1 MAQMADRAPATP
13 RIGES
18 CADYRSEIELALKP
32 SRGVPRWLR
41 LEVRHGFLR
50 AVVNPPRS
58 NHGPWLAWRQAS
70 LDECDVHAVGNA
82 PMLGVGGCVFEITA
96 GEAEKIIET
105 FGVRDKRVSSAGDG
119 Q

>member
-1 MAQMADRAPATP
+1 MSHPK
-13 RIGES
+13 IGES
-18 CADYRSEIELALKP
+18 CAEFEARIARETQELSLKP

-41 LEVRHGFLR
+41 IEVRHGFLR

-70 LDECDVHAVGNA
+70 LDECDIHAVGFA

-96 GEAEKIIET
+96 GEADKIIKT
-105 FGVRDKRVSSAGDG
+105 FGVRDVRKHSEVK

>member
-1 MAQMADRAPATP
+1 MSAPK
-13 RIGES
+13 IGES
-18 CADYRSEIELALKP
+18 CAEFEERIARETKELALKP

-41 LEVRHGFLR
+41 IEVRHGFLR

-58 NHGPWLAWRQAS
+58 NHGAWLAWRQAS

-82 PMLGVGGCVFEITA
+82 PMLGVGGCAFEITA
-96 GEAEKIIET
+96 AEAEKIIST
-105 FGVRDKRVSSAGDG
+105 FGVRDARTEAK